1 MKLVVTMIAL
11 VGTMVGAPSQAAE
24 GQSRLLHQ
32 TVHLHFTLVPN
43 YAFGIA
49 GNQCSTFARVTV
61 TLRANRMVE
70 QVCVL
75 TTAAGSFLIGV
86 NAADLCATTSA
97 GAYDEAHHR
106 VGLRG
111 PQKTCLVILES
122 SPRLTILRGR
132 PVPLSGQ
139 QARITGYAP
148 PLHHSAVNYL
158 CF

>member
-1 MKLVVTMIAL
+1 VKHAVITIAL
-11 VGTMVGAPSQAAE
+11 LGTMVGVPSQIAE

-32 TVHLHFTLVPN
+32 TAHLHFTSIPN

-49 GNQCSTFARVTV
+49 GNQWGTFARVTV

-70 QVCVL
+70 QVRVL

-86 NAADLCATTSA
+86 NAADLCTTTSV

-122 SPRLTILRGR
+122 FPRLTILRGR

-139 QARITGYAP
+139 QARELLATH
-148 PLHHSAVNYL
+148 LHYTTL
-158 CF
+158 L